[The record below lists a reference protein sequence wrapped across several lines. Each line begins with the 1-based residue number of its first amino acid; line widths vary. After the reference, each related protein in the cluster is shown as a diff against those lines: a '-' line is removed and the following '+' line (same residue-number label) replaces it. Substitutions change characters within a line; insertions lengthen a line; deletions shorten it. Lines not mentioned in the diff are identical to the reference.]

1 MRSFKTLEKVRKIL
15 TQLVSLK
22 RKAVLYPPGHASLRE
37 SFNRLL
43 EGLNDLFQEKSEIT
57 FDMFE
62 DDLFFEQELLVKE
75 SITFN
80 QFIKECEE
88 RDVGSFSFLPGVDV
102 RELEVFVNALNME
115 PMHLKSQGG
124 VPKILDEEG
133 AIHITSGI
141 LKPLKYGKE
150 KVTEIETKRRRVAR
164 EVYGSAV
171 GAIRDIMHSVKVGEA
186 VHLEKAQAAVNS
198 LIDAVLSD
206 EPALLGLTTIKS
218 YDEYTFYHSVNTCV
232 LSLSL
237 ATRLYLSREHLSLL
251 GTSALLHDIGKVNIP
266 LEITNKPTPLTQRE
280 TEIMKKH
287 VFEGAEILR
296 NMPGV
301 HKLSM
306 IVAYEHHACFD
317 LSGYPKITNKQ
328 RPHIFSRVVQLTDTY
343 DAGTSIRPHKG
354 EKLPDEVLAEMIRH
368 SGTVFDPTLMK
379 AFVQALS
386 IYPVGSL
393 IKLDTGEICVV
404 YRSNPDNLLR
414 PKAKMIIDVQGNKMT
429 PALVDLAEIDQ
440 KKKRYE
446 RTIVGTVDPTD
457 FGIDATQYF

>member
-1 MRSFKTLEKVRKIL
+1 VLSFETLEKVRKIL
-15 TQLVSLK
+15 TQLAGVK

-57 FDMFE
+57 FDIFE

-88 RDVGSFSFLPGVDV
+88 RDVGSFTLHPGVDV

-124 VPKILDEEG
+124 VPKILEEEG

-141 LKPLKYGKE
+141 LRPLNYKKE
-150 KVTEIETKRRRVAR
+150 KSAEIETKRRKVAR

-198 LIDAVLSD
+198 LIDVVLSD

-237 ATRLYLSREHLSLL
+237 ATRLYLSREHLSIL
-251 GTSALLHDIGKVNIP
+251 GTSALLHDIGKINIP

-368 SGTVFDPTLMK
+368 SGTAFDPTLMK

-393 IKLDTGEICVV
+393 VKLDTGEICVV

-414 PKAKMIIDVQGNKMT
+414 PKVKMIVDVRGNKMT

-440 KKKRYE
+440 KKKRYK
-446 RTIVGTVDPTD
+446 RTIVGTVDPQN
-457 FGIDATQYF
+457 FGVDATQFF